1 MSHQC
6 EQSNKSAVSDYKPLL
21 IVSSQPYPTLPYT
34 TPNPTKHAPYLVQS
48 HTLYGQRLW
57 RFFFINHFCWNRFI
71 PAKIRQKGI
80 NLSSLCKFGTTFY
93 NIHVRELEQRR
104 RQRQRERQ
112 KSNRFRQERISY
124 ITLSWFRLAK
134 QQLCMRIMLFSTF
147 PCRRCTTTKWKC
159 LTSRFVDAANE
170 DNDFLF
176 LFLNFDTVF

>member
-34 TPNPTKHAPYLVQS
+34 TPNPTKHAPYPVQS

-71 PAKIRQKGI
+71 PGKIRQKGI

-104 RQRQRERQ
+104 RRRQRERQ
-112 KSNRFRQERISY
+112 KSSRFREEREWARL
-124 ITLSWFRLAK
+124 LSLGLDWQNNNFACVSCFFLHFLA
-134 QQLCMRIMLFSTF
+134 
-147 PCRRCTTTKWKC
+147 
-159 LTSRFVDAANE
+159 VAALLQSE
-170 DNDFLF
+170 SA
-176 LFLNFDTVF
+176 